1 MNSASDSNR
10 PVGQERWDGVA
21 AGGRQDSGRPDPQSE
36 ATRRK
41 APDPGM
47 LSWCVS
53 AIAESFAE
61 CERQFDVCLQP
72 SAQGAGRVD
81 KALARARAA
90 LHQVDGA
97 LAIVE
102 VQGVSVLIRA
112 ADAALAACADRSAE
126 PARGEASIRPG
137 SAADLRAA
145 LERAFAAIL
154 EYLDGLLHGADEQP
168 LYLFPWYE
176 ALQQA
181 AGFTWVHPADLY
193 LIPQH
198 PLPVSP
204 DAADDAETDGTQ
216 ADAELLAARQTFERG
231 LLAVLRE
238 RAGSPGVA
246 ALHAAVVVIGAS
258 RVGRADPVFWKVALA
273 WFEALRDE
281 VIALD
286 VYGKRMLARMNL
298 HLRAAIAGPTRT
310 PESLLRELL
319 FALARMEG
327 SAGSGSAVLQEVQ
340 QAFGLA
346 GSVPLDFAIPRFAVI
361 DHAMLASAQTAIGR
375 MKEAWERLAAG
386 ERQALASFSQAIDTL
401 RPPVAALGLSG
412 IHELVEACARR
423 GRALAEAGKAPSES
437 VALGF
442 ASALLFLE
450 QFFVSSPLARHESD
464 ARAAELASW
473 LMPPDGS
480 GSARD
485 QVSLLG
491 GAMPSWLH
499 ELAQSSQQQSAM
511 SGFAASVRADLD
523 QVEQV
528 LEEFF
533 DDPSRRGEL
542 ASASA
547 RLRMIAGVLD
557 LPGHVQAAAA
567 ARHAAEQVDG
577 FAAAADAPSG
587 NVCRALADNIGALG
601 FFVEGLAR
609 PGSRAVNFAFDDA
622 QGRFR
627 VSFQGADDDPGAT
640 LASQWSST
648 LEKTVS
654 PLLRHVQQAMELA
667 DACARR
673 PDHPE
678 ARRALR
684 RALARIR
691 DDAHFAGDTE
701 SMLRAEAAIDCL
713 EGLQGAIPEDVLAE
727 VRQRVAQLVAGV
739 QPADEEPAGVSDV
752 PGVPDGM
759 AGASGDGA
767 SVDEHEDIGDIVSA
781 EPSDPEDQA
790 LLGVSG
796 EPADSDEE
804 LIGIFLGEAD
814 ETLADIAQA
823 NADGWADARLPAGSG
838 DQPAASESLTR
849 IRRGFHTLK
858 GSSRM
863 VGLESFGAAAWAM
876 EQLLNRRLAGEVIR
890 AGAGPVAADQ
900 ALAALI
906 DTVSASF
913 GRWLQALQVNVS
925 VSIDPQPV
933 LAAVDAFCA
942 GDAEVD
948 GIGVEVD
955 VIDIEAGE
963 IDTEEDGIGAG
974 PDSDDAAHDDTVV
987 RMGDRAIE
995 RRLYEIFL
1003 TEADDLLATLT
1014 ADLDEWRRHP
1024 QQGVRIEAQRA
1035 MHSLRGSA
1043 ALVQL
1048 DEVHGIAGSLEQFL
1062 MTWPARSDRPAG
1074 PELDEYA
1081 YVLERLRALLHRF
1094 AAGTIPAAEPETSAR
1109 AHALARG
1116 TLLVHGTPLAHG
1128 VPAVA
1133 AADPRVVPAAQPV
1146 QGGAGQAE
1154 ALDLD
1159 LLPVFVEEAVDHL
1172 PRIGAN
1178 LRAWQAEPQDRALV
1192 QSLMRDLHTLKGSA
1206 RMAGAM
1212 RLGQRL
1218 HEMETKLETASA
1230 LSRVPEILI
1239 DELIAEYDQVA
1250 EMFEVLRDP
1259 SALLDDRQDD
1269 VCADAQADAA
1279 ADPVLD
1285 LPPAVS
1291 ESDESERE
1299 DVAVGHEDVLS
1310 AGFAGDD
1317 AADRAGTDPSGS
1329 DARPIETERLIPA
1342 PTQAPDV
1349 PVPVAA
1355 DAPSAAPVARIPARP
1370 AGSVPLVRV
1379 RADLLEHSV
1388 NGSGEI
1394 SIARARIDNELGG
1407 LRQSLLDLTEN
1418 VARLRAHLREVE
1430 IQAESRIQARFT
1442 NQSGTD
1448 RAGAPDPGADF
1459 DPLEFDRYTRFQ
1471 ELTRMLAESV
1481 GDVATVQA
1489 NAMRSLDTVSQ
1500 ETDRQSQLLRDL
1512 QQNLMRMRMVQFGTI
1527 SDRLYRVVRQSAK
1540 ELGKRVALDVRGAM
1554 TEIDRGVLERMVAPV
1569 EHLLRN
1575 AVAHG
1580 IEPPAA
1586 REAAG
1591 KAVAGEIR
1599 IEVRQEG
1606 NEVVLSISDDG
1617 SGLDYQRILAC
1628 ARERGLLAGDAQPS
1642 EQELAE
1648 LIFVP
1653 GFSTAAD
1660 VSELSGRGVGADVV
1674 RAEVHSLGGRIG
1686 IESNSGAGTSF
1697 TVHLPLTLA
1706 IAQVVIVGLGE
1717 IRYAVPSSGIEQVL
1731 QLTAEQLA
1739 QAYEDGSIEWR
1750 GAGVPLHHLG
1760 QLVGLGG
1767 SRPRAQHQSPV
1778 VIVRSGGLRLAVH
1791 VDSVS
1796 GNREVVVR
1804 SVGAQTAR
1812 VPGIAGATV
1821 LGDGEIVLLLNVA
1834 RVAQQILG
1842 DLWLGRPG
1850 GAGPELAP
1858 TPLTV
1863 MIVDDS
1869 LTVRKVTQRLLVREG
1884 YEVMLARD
1892 GVDAMRQ
1899 LQDRRPDVM
1908 LVDIEMPRMDGF
1920 DLTRNVRADE
1930 RLRDVPIIMITSR
1943 TADKHRSHAL
1953 SLGVNVFLGKPY
1965 RDDELL
1971 GHIAAHV
1978 SDRAR
1983 RAWVA

>member
-10 PVGQERWDGVA
+10 PAGQDGRGDA
-21 AGGRQDSGRPDPQSE
+21 AGSGRQDPNRPDPRPE
-36 ATRRK
+36 AVRRK

-61 CERQFDVCLQP
+61 CERQFDVCLPP
-72 SAQGAGRVD
+72 SGQDAGRAD
-81 KALARARAA
+81 EALARARAA

-102 VQGVSVLIRA
+102 AQGVSVLIGA
-112 ADAALAACADRSAE
+112 ADAALAASADRAGG
-126 PARGEASIRPG
+126 PIRPG

-198 PLPVSP
+198 PLPVP
-204 DAADDAETDGTQ
+204 PETATGAEKDDVQ
-216 ADAELLAARQTFERG
+216 ADAELLAARKTFEQG

-238 RAGSPGVA
+238 RADAPGVA
-246 ALHAAVVVIGAS
+246 ALHAAVARIGAS
-258 RVGRADPVFWKVALA
+258 RVGRADPVFWKVVLA

-281 VIALD
+281 AIALD

-298 HLRAAIAGPTRT
+298 HLRAAIAGPAQA

-319 FALARMEG
+319 FALARMNG
-327 SAGSGSAVLQEVQ
+327 SAGSGSTVLQEVQ

-361 DHAMLASAQTAIGR
+361 DQAMLASAQAAIGR
-375 MKEAWERLAAG
+375 IKEAWERLAVG
-386 ERQALASFSQAIDTL
+386 ERQALTSFVQALDTL

-423 GRALAEAGKAPSES
+423 GRALAEAGETPSES

-450 QFFVSSPLARHESD
+450 QFFVSAPLARHESD
-464 ARAAELASW
+464 ARAAELADW
-473 LMPPDGS
+473 LMPLDDS
-480 GSARD
+480 SDARD
-485 QVSLLG
+485 QTSLLA

-511 SGFAASVRADLD
+511 SGFAAGVRADLD
-523 QVEQV
+523 RVEQV

-533 DDPSRRGEL
+533 GDPSRRGEL
-542 ASASA
+542 ASAAAS
-547 RLRMIAGVLD
+547 LRMIAGVLD
-557 LPGHVQAAAA
+557 LPGHAQAAAA

-577 FAAAADAPSG
+577 FAAAAEAPPSD
-587 NVCRALADNIGALG
+587 VCRVLADNVGALG
-601 FFVEGLAR
+601 FFVEGLAQ

-622 QGRFR
+622 QGRFQ
-627 VSFQGADDDPGAT
+627 VSFQGADDDAGAA
-640 LASQWSST
+640 LSPQWSST

-654 PLLRHVQQAMELA
+654 PLLRHVRQAMEFV

-727 VRQRVAQLVAGV
+727 IRQRVAQLVAGV
-739 QPADEEPAGVSDV
+739 RPADEGPAAEPDVS
-752 PGVPDGM
+752 GVPDGM
-759 AGASGDGA
+759 AGTADHGP
-767 SVDEHEDIGDIVSA
+767 SVDEREDIGDVVSRDA
-781 EPSDPEDQA
+781 VDRKDQVTPEPSGD
-790 LLGVSG
+790 SG
-796 EPADSDEE
+796 ERDEE
-804 LIGIFLGEAD
+804 LVGIFLGEAG
-814 ETLADIAQA
+814 ETLVAIAQA
-823 NADGWADARLPAGSG
+823 NAAGWADAGRQARPDAG
-838 DQPAASESLTR
+838 ASESLTQ

-890 AGAGPVAADQ
+890 AGADPLAADQ
-900 ALAALI
+900 ALSALI

-913 GRWLQALQVNVS
+913 TRWLQALLVDVS

-933 LAAVDAFCA
+933 LAAVDAFCD
-942 GDAEVD
+942 GGAEAD
-948 GIGVEVD
+948 GIDAEVD
-955 VIDIEAGE
+955 VIDTEADG
-963 IDTEEDGIGAG
+963 IDTE
-974 PDSDDAAHDDTVV
+974 PDSDGAVHGDAVIRV
-987 RMGDRAIE
+987 GDRAIE

-1024 QQGVRIEAQRA
+1024 QQGMRLEAQRA

-1048 DEVHGIAGSLEQFL
+1048 GEVHEIAGSLEQFL

-1081 YVLERLRALLHRF
+1081 YVLDRLRALLHQF
-1094 AAGTIPAAEPETSAR
+1094 AAGTVPAAEPETSAR
-1109 AHALARG
+1109 ARALA
-1116 TLLVHGTPLAHG
+1116 HGIPLAHG
-1128 VPAVA
+1128 VPAA
-1133 AADPRVVPAAQPV
+1133 AAVDPRAVPAAQPV
-1146 QGGAGQAE
+1146 RSGVGQTE

-1159 LLPVFVEEAVDHL
+1159 LLPVFVEEAIDHL

-1212 RLGQRL
+1212 QLGQRL
-1218 HEMETKLETASA
+1218 HEMETRLETASA

-1259 SALLDDRQDD
+1259 SALLDDRQDG
-1269 VCADAQADAA
+1269 AHSGAQADAA
-1279 ADPVLD
+1279 TDPAQD
-1285 LPPAVS
+1285 PPPVAS
-1291 ESDESERE
+1291 ESDKSERE
-1299 DVAVGHEDVLS
+1299 DAAVGHADAIS
-1310 AGFAGDD
+1310 AGVAGDD
-1317 AADRAGTDPSGS
+1317 AADRAGAASSGTG
-1329 DARPIETERLIPA
+1329 ARPIETERPTPA
-1342 PTQAPDV
+1342 PAQAPDV

-1355 DAPSAAPVARIPARP
+1355 DALSAAPVARMPARP
-1370 AGSVPLVRV
+1370 AGPVPLVRV

-1442 NQSGTD
+1442 NHGGTD
-1448 RAGAPDPGADF
+1448 RAGVPDPGADF

-1527 SDRLYRVVRQSAK
+1527 SDRLYRVVRQAAK

-1580 IEPPAA
+1580 IESPAA

-1628 ARERGLLAGDAQPS
+1628 ARERGLLAGDTQPP

-1686 IESNSGAGTSF
+1686 IESSSGAGTSF

-1760 QLVGLGG
+1760 QLVGLGD

-1791 VDSVS
+1791 VDSIS

-1858 TPLTV
+1858 APLTV

-1930 RLRDVPIIMITSR
+1930 RLHDVPIIMITSR